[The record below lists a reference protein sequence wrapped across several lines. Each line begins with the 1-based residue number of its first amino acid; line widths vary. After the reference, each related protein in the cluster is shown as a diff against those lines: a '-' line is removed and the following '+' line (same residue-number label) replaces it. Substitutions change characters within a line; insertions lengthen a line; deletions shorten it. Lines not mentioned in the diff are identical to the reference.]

1 MIYLIKKKIIKI
13 LKMKVKYVSNV
24 KKKYLKKIF
33 VNVKN
38 VKIFFI

>member
-1 MIYLIKKKIIKI
+1 MIYLIKKIIIKI

-24 KKKYLKKIF
+24 KKKYPKKIF